1 MLRFWLIF
9 GSIVFVLVLMQVYLA
24 GSVSEWLETLPV
36 GGAARSGLRWLLL
49 GALVY
54 FNLSIPLRILIRAFP
69 GRDFSVVKKLVVFP
83 GTTWLITMI
92 MMFVLYISRDAAAWV
107 WRWMQE
113 DPVDPMRRAFL
124 QASGA
129 LGLGAPLVLTAY
141 GALKTARD
149 YRVQRLD
156 LEFARLPRE
165 LDGFQIAQIS
175 DIHSGIYMEER
186 HLQDV
191 REIIDSLHPQVLAMT
206 GDYVDSLAEE
216 ALPVARI
223 FSGSRTD
230 YGVYA
235 CMGNHDVFDDYN
247 KVTAAMSEAGI
258 HMLDNTHRKI
268 SVNGAELAIAGVGDA
283 GRTYSYARLDEALQG
298 VPAGTFKVLLSHRP
312 NFFDRAQSAGVDL
325 QLSGHTHGGQIALQV
340 GPIPLNIVYLLE
352 KYARGLYT
360 TGDSKLYVNSG
371 VGMVFAPIR
380 IGIPPEITLITLR
393 TQRQESVSNNAG

>member
-1 MLRFWLIF
+1 MSRFWFIF

-24 GSVSEWLETLPV
+24 ISVSTWLETLPA
-36 GGAARSGLRWLLL
+36 GDATRSALRWVLL

-54 FNLSIPLRILIRAFP
+54 FNLSIPLRLFIRAFP
-69 GRDFSVVKKLVVFP
+69 GRDFSVLKKLVVFP

-92 MMFVLYISRDAAAWV
+92 MMFALYVSRDAAYWV
-107 WRWMQE
+107 WKWMLE
-113 DPVDPMRRAFL
+113 DPADPSKRVFL

-129 LGLGAPLVLTAY
+129 LGLGAPLALTGY

-149 YRVQRLD
+149 YRVQRLE

-165 LDGFQIAQIS
+165 FDGFQIAQIS

-186 HLQDV
+186 HLMAV
-191 REIIDSLHPQVLAMT
+191 REIIDGLHPQVLAMT

-223 FSGSRTD
+223 FSQSRTD
-230 YGVYA
+230 YGVFA
-235 CMGNHDVFDDYN
+235 CMGNHDVFDDYGRL
-247 KVTAAMSEAGI
+247 TAAMSEAGI
-258 HMLDNTHRKI
+258 HMLDNAHRTI
-268 SVNGAELAIAGVGDA
+268 SVNGAQLAIAGIGDA
-283 GRTYSYARLDEALQG
+283 GRTYSYARLDEALLG
-298 VPAGTFKVLLSHRP
+298 LDAGTFKVLLSHRP
-312 NFFDRAQSAGVDL
+312 NFFDRARTAGVDL

-340 GPIPLNIVYLLE
+340 GPVPLNIVYLFE

-360 TGDSKLYVNSG
+360 AGDSKLYVNSG
-371 VGMVFAPIR
+371 LGMVFAPIR

-393 TQRQESVSNNAG
+393 CDQNDPKS